1 MIADKDIS
9 LEEALKQDHEFK
21 AAGAYSGD
29 SIAPHSSNMPQSLY
43 ESEALM
49 IKDFNRYFIQVLI
62 GNQPSVIWEHNEKYI
77 IFSYDNFD
85 KQFSYVQI
93 LDLFGTNKASIKATK
108 RWLDSPRKR
117 SCLGIKFWPS
127 TTAVD
132 PDDPENKLFNT
143 FRGLATK
150 PVENKVLWKIIFRH
164 IYEVTCDKDRRKA
177 NHFLNYWAHA
187 VQKTE
192 QKPSFGIAIRGDE
205 EGTGKSIIFEE
216 LRKLF
221 GLDNSF
227 STADPEE
234 IFGANNPIALAI
246 EALLLANRTWAIDAV
261 VDISTTSLTP
271 LDIGSEPLSLVRF
284 VGSSAFPFW
293 PSINSP
299 CRVFA
304 GQCMTAAQI
313 EQVKKG

>member
-143 FRGLATK
+143 FEDSPRSLLRIRFCGRLFLGTFMRSPAIK
-150 PVENKVLWKIIFRH
+150 IGGKQIIF
-164 IYEVTCDKDRRKA
+164 
-177 NHFLNYWAHA
+177 
-187 VQKTE
+187 
-192 QKPSFGIAIRGDE
+192 
-205 EGTGKSIIFEE
+205 SIIGPMQCKRQNRSHRLASPSVEMKKGPANLLS
-216 LRKLF
+216 LR
-221 GLDNSF
+221 NYESF
-227 STADPEE
+227 SA
-234 IFGANNPIALAI
+234 
-246 EALLLANRTWAIDAV
+246 
-261 VDISTTSLTP
+261 
-271 LDIGSEPLSLVRF
+271 
-284 VGSSAFPFW
+284 
-293 PSINSP
+293 
-299 CRVFA
+299 
-304 GQCMTAAQI
+304 
-313 EQVKKG
+313 